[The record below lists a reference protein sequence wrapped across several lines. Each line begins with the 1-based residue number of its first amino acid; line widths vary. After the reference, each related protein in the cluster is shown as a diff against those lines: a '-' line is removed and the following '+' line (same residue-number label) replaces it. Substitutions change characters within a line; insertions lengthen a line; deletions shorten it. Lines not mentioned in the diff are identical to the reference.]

1 MYNRNIFSTNIRF
14 EFGIDFDAIVLLSNV
29 GATIFI
35 MHSSKICGLLSVL
48 MVIATVRE
56 GAAKKVNIQLFYCEK
71 IVAILSFFSDFA
83 TNFMIDYND

>member
-14 EFGIDFDAIVLLSNV
+14 EFGIDFDAIALLSNV

-48 MVIATVRE
+48 MVIATIRE
-56 GAAKKVNIQLFYCEK
+56 GAAKTVNIKLFYCQK
-71 IVAILSFFSDFA
+71 IVAILSCFSDFTA
-83 TNFMIDYND
+83 NFLID